1 MEISRAELESRYRNL
16 SDEEL
21 LVRLD
26 AGELTDLALAVAQ
39 EECQR
44 RGLTLDAGD
53 APSVAAP
60 EGPLQIFE
68 RFLDP
73 MQAQILTMHLNSEG
87 VAAQCAD
94 FDTVYANGAFH
105 ASLAYGGVRVMVPQ
119 SQMADAARIH
129 ADLKAGAYALDDD
142 FDPGP
147 APERNDQG

>member
-16 SDEEL
+16 SDAEL
-21 LVRLD
+21 LARLD
-26 AGELTDLALAVAQ
+26 AGELTELALAVAQ

-44 RGLTLDAGD
+44 RGLNRDAAD

-60 EGPLQIFE
+60 MGPLQIFE

-73 MQAQILTMHLNSEG
+73 MQAQILTMHLNAEG

-105 ASLAYGGVRVMVPQ
+105 TSLAYGGVRVMVPQ

-129 ADLKAGAYALDDD
+129 ADLKSGAYALADD

-147 APERNDQG
+147 APERDDKG

>member
-1 MEISRAELESRYRNL
+1 MDVSRAELEGRFRSL

-21 LVRLD
+21 RARLD

-39 EECQR
+39 EEFQR
-44 RGLTLDAGD
+44 RGLTAQKSEST
-53 APSVAAP
+53 SVAP
-60 EGPLQIFE
+60 PLGPLEIFE

-73 MQAQILTMHLNSEG
+73 MAAQILTMHLNAEG

-105 ASLAYGGVRVMVPQ
+105 TSLAYGGVRVMVPQ

-129 ADLKAGAYALDDD
+129 ADLKAGVYALDDD

-147 APERNDQG
+147 APPRDDRG